1 MFNRLRA
8 DVEKKHW
15 QKCGYQLNGRLQGCV
30 GIRTPISFQFQLI
43 EISRGAAT
51 WERKADAGGSVPV
64 RLDFLRFRNRETR
77 S

>member
-8 DVEKKHW
+8 GVEKKHRR
-15 QKCGYQLNGRLQGCV
+15 KCGYQLNGRLQGCV
-30 GIRTPISFQFQLI
+30 GIRTPIFFLISVI

-51 WERKADAGGSVPV
+51 RERKAGAGGSVPV
-64 RLDFLRFRNRETR
+64 RLDFLKFRSRETR